1 MPVIYA
7 AIIREAAVVHC
18 SSDLAAC
25 NTRPARHE
33 ASEWYAGRVSRA
45 VACCLNQCRP
55 VWRAFWRVNSAICS
69 NIAFIKE
76 LAERAGNHVH
86 LADRF
91 QGYISSAL
99 HCPFIGLFEQDR
111 AAGCGKS
118 ARSGYGRWLELL
130 DPDLVLIGSCRSLPT
145 MRRLTRTEAR

>member
-69 NIAFIKE
+69 NTLLLLRNWRRERGITFIWLIVSRVIYLARCTAHSSVCSSRIAPP
-76 LAERAGNHVH
+76 AAGNPP
-86 LADRF
+86 APDR
-91 QGYISSAL
+91 GDGWSYSTPTWYSS
-99 HCPFIGLFEQDR
+99 G
-111 AAGCGKS
+111 AAEAYPRCG
-118 ARSGYGRWLELL
+118 G
-130 DPDLVLIGSCRSLPT
+130 
-145 MRRLTRTEAR
+145 